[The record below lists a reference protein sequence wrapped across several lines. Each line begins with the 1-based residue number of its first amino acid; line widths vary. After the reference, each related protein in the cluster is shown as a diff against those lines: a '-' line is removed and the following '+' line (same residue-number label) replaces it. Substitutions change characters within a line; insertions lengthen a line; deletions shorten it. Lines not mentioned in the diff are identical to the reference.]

1 MNKKK
6 LYIIGLAIIDFF
18 ALFLMFILSLILIT
32 KDFGKINLNF
42 IISIYVLSTIKVL
55 FATLFK
61 TYRMLWMY
69 SIRRNLFKL
78 VSIALIIDLAYF
90 SVSFIP
96 QVSEFTNISTSTFI
110 VFMLTEF
117 AYLVLSRFSL
127 SIYFNYFYKRKE
139 KEVVEPEE
147 VFNTLIVGAGSA
159 GAMVLNDIASKKEY
173 GYKVVGFVDD
183 SEDKIGQFISNV
195 KIYGP
200 ISNINNL
207 VKELEV
213 KKIIIAIP
221 SIGLAK
227 LKEITNII
235 DYKNVSVEILPD
247 RAKMLQ
253 SDITSSI
260 RKVEIA
266 DLLGRSQIEL
276 DKSKLNDFINGKVVL
291 VTGGGGSIGSEIARQ
306 VLDYNPKKL
315 IIFDI
320 YENTTYELKTSL
332 DMKYRAQENK
342 PDYIALIGSVRDE
355 ARLDEVFN
363 EYKPNIIFHAAAHK
377 HVPLMEDSPYEAIK
391 NNIKGTYNVAK
402 MADKYKADK
411 MVLISTDKAVRP
423 TNVMGA
429 TKRFCEMVVEAWN
442 KKSEHTK
449 YSMVRFGNVLGSN
462 GSVIP
467 LFRRQIEAG
476 GPVTVTSEEITR
488 FFMTIPEACG
498 LVIESGAY
506 AEGGEKFILD
516 MGEPVKIIDLARNMI
531 KLSGLEVGKDIDIE
545 ITGLRPGEKLYEEL
559 LLKTSNA
566 TKTENDKIFVEKG
579 IHPFDLDK
587 IDEII
592 NHLIEIGHDNFEV
605 LEYLKKLEIIKRG

>member
-6 LYIIGLAIIDFF
+6 LYIIGLSIIDFF
-18 ALFLMFILSLILIT
+18 VIFLMFILSLVLIT

-42 IISIYVLSTIKVL
+42 IISVYVIAMIKV
-55 FATLFK
+55 TLAAILK

-78 VSIALIIDLAYF
+78 VSIALLIDLAYF

-96 QVSEFTNISTSTFI
+96 QVSEFTNISTSVFI
-110 VFMLTEF
+110 VFMLMEF

-139 KEVVEPEE
+139 KEVIEPEE
-147 VFNTLIVGAGSA
+147 VFNTLIIGAGSA

-221 SIGLAK
+221 SVGLAK
-227 LKEITNII
+227 LKEITNTI

-253 SDITSSI
+253 SNITSSI

-266 DLLGRSQIEL
+266 DLLGRSQVEL
-276 DKSKLNDFINGKVVL
+276 DKSKLNEFINGKVVL

-592 NHLIEIGHDNFEV
+592 NHLEEIGHDNFEV
-605 LEYLKKLEIIKRG
+605 LEYLKKLEIIKKG